1 VSASDAVVWHELE
14 CGSYRADLAL
24 WLALAERH
32 GGPVLDVGA
41 GTGRVALTLA
51 RAGHA
56 VTALDL
62 DVRLLEELARHA
74 DILAARSVLRRELV
88 AGVVADAR
96 EFSLPA
102 EYPLIIVPMQT
113 LQLLGGAAGRRAFL
127 LCAAAHLRRGGLIA
141 AAVATALEPFDTR
154 DGVPAPSPDATERDG
169 LLYLSQPIA
178 VRPEGE
184 SFVLERRR
192 EKVMRD
198 GERRRSLDMIRLD
211 CVQLPALRDEARDA
225 GLRLVGIERI
235 AETEEHVA
243 SDVVMFNGS

>member
-1 VSASDAVVWHELE
+1 VSVNDSVVWHELE

-24 WLALAERH
+24 WLALAERQ

-62 DVRLLEELARHA
+62 DTRLLQELERRA
-74 DILAARSVLRRELV
+74 DLLAARFVLSRELV
-88 AGVVADAR
+88 APIAADAR

-102 EYPLIIVPMQT
+102 AYPLIIVPMQT

-127 LCAAAHLRRGGLIA
+127 LRAAAHLRHGGLLA
-141 AAVATALEPFDTR
+141 AAVATALEPFDVR
-154 DGVPAPSPDATERDG
+154 DGVPAPSPDTTVRHG
-169 LLYLSQPIA
+169 LLYSSQPTAI
-178 VRPEGE
+178 RSDGEGY
-184 SFVLERRR
+184 VLERRR
-192 EKVMRD
+192 EKVMSD
-198 GERRRSLDMIRLD
+198 GKRRHSLDTVRIDR
-211 CVQLPALRDEARDA
+211 VEVRALRDEARSAD
-225 GLRLVGIERI
+225 LRLVGVERI